1 MREEF
6 NVDEIER
13 DEAKSEEELQRK
25 LTYEWGK
32 EILEKKHIKQWKLVL
47 FDKPAAFAYLVT
59 RSPAEYAV
67 LETILNEIKRKDPEF
82 SPSTLFDF
90 GSGVGTGYWATKKV
104 FGKLG
109 EVIETAMSC
118 LRRGIPSSDPCYL
131 DCVCCLTTFL
141 TGFSV
146 WTVYIKSK
154 GRTGFE
160 TQYVYCLPY
169 IKIYLYK

>member
-1 MREEF
+1 METGFIRQNCSVCLPRYQVQSVPIIDYMLYCLLLYEF
-6 NVDEIER
+6 
-13 DEAKSEEELQRK
+13 
-25 LTYEWGK
+25 YF
-32 EILEKKHIKQWKLVL
+32 ILYTLY
-47 FDKPAAFAYLVT
+47 F

-118 LRRGIPSSDPCYL
+118 LRRGIPFSDPCYL

-141 TGFSV
+141 PDFSV
-146 WTVYIKSK
+146 
-154 GRTGFE
+154 
-160 TQYVYCLPY
+160 
-169 IKIYLYK
+169 